1 MSESTK
7 VLTVLVSGWLL
18 VTGTASLVLLGTQ
31 GAFQIAS
38 HDTRFG
44 SLLWS
49 LLGVIFVSGIK
60 LLLAVHAYVS
70 LVTEEAEEE
79 SDS

>member
-1 MSESTK
+1 M
-7 VLTVLVSGWLL
+7 
-18 VTGTASLVLLGTQ
+18 
-31 GAFQIAS
+31 
-38 HDTRFG
+38 
-44 SLLWS
+44 LWS
-49 LLGVIFVSGIK
+49 LLGVIFVSGVT

>member
-31 GAFQIAS
+31 GAFRIAS

-49 LLGVIFVSGIK
+49 LLGVILVSGVT

-70 LVTEEAEEE
+70 LVTEGAENEDG
-79 SDS
+79 S